1 MAVEAIALDAA
12 QQMAL
17 DEALL
22 MRARPMLRVY
32 EWAGPAATFGYS
44 QRWTDAPKGAVRRA
58 TGGGIVIHDTDLT
71 FSYVF
76 PWDKL
81 HSPCLVYKDIHRA
94 LHLAFKSAGI
104 ATRLWSPGRPAGIQL
119 KCFSSPETMDLVAE
133 DGTKVLGGAM
143 RKRGGWGLYQGS
155 LRLPGATPEMIR
167 AALPAPEAEMVD
179 FTELEKKY
187 RSDDWNKR
195 R

>member
-1 MAVEAIALDAA
+1 MAF
-12 QQMAL
+12 

-22 MRARPMLRVY
+22 LRARPMLRVY
-32 EWAGPAATFGYS
+32 DWAKPGATFGYS
-44 QRWTDAPKGAVRRA
+44 QRWTDAPEGAIRRS
-58 TGGGIVIHDTDLT
+58 TGGGVVIHDTDLT

-81 HSPCLVYKDIHRA
+81 HSPCLVYKDIHRD
-94 LHLAFKSAGI
+94 LHVSFKAAGLK
-104 ATRLWSPGRPAGIQL
+104 TSLWSSGRAPGVQKL
-119 KCFSSPETMDLVAE
+119 CFSGPETMDLVDEA
-133 DGTKVLGGAM
+133 GKKVLGGAL

-155 LRLPGATPEMIR
+155 LRLKGATAEMIR
-167 AALPAPEAEMVD
+167 RALAAPDPAPVD
-179 FTELEKKY
+179 FAELDSKY